1 MIYIGIFEVLAIY
14 KQNVTRTEGDD
25 QVKILN
31 RFITNRHKQFER
43 KDRWHFE
50 YFSLNAFVNSFN

>member
-31 RFITNRHKQFER
+31 RFITNRHK
-43 KDRWHFE
+43 
-50 YFSLNAFVNSFN
+50 